1 VDIKDPIHGYIKLS
15 DDEKNLL
22 DSPQV
27 QRLRRVR
34 QLGLSSQVYPGATHT
49 RFQHSLGVMY
59 LAGRFADSL
68 NLDEDKKQEIRT
80 AGLLHDTG
88 HGPFS
93 HASENV
99 AEKRDIDHED
109 ISCNVVDQL
118 SGKINSDTDRIKKI
132 IKGELE
138 IGQTVAGD
146 IDADRIDY
154 LMRDAHNS
162 GLNHGQIEADTIIN
176 FSEIDSRRL
185 VHRFKSTQAL
195 ESLFTARLHN
205 TKSLYKH
212 HTSRIAEKMLEKAFE
227 SMLNQGL
234 EVMELMRMNDYE
246 AHNKLLS
253 SEGTAKDL
261 YSRIIDRNLHKRGL
275 TLDQEDLS
283 RQELEILEEE
293 NEKQIEEEIIRE
305 AKLDEAEVIV
315 KKPST
320 PSKTDTDVKIKKDGS
335 IRDFSDVSP
344 MPEAL
349 HEASWRNVNIA
360 VYCSK
365 DKISEIKENSKQI
378 IMDKLQ

>member
-1 VDIKDPIHGYIKLS
+1 VDIKDPIHGYIKLTGS
-15 DDEKNLL
+15 EKKLL

-27 QRLRRVR
+27 QRLRRIR

-59 LAGRFADSL
+59 LASQFADSL
-68 NLDEDKKQEIRT
+68 NLGKSKKKEIRT

-118 SGKINSDTDRIKKI
+118 SEKITSDTERIKKI

-212 HTSRIAEKMLEKAFE
+212 HTSQIAEKMLEKAFE

-234 EVMELMRMNDYE
+234 EIMDLMRMNDYK

-253 SEGTAKDL
+253 SEGSAKEL
-261 YSRIIDRNLHKRGL
+261 YSRIMDRNLHKRGV

-283 RQELEILEEE
+283 RQELEILEKE
-293 NEKQIEEEIIRE
+293 NEKQIEKEIID
-305 AKLDEAEVIV
+305 KTQVDEAEVIV
-315 KKPST
+315 KKPDT
-320 PSKTDTDVKIKKDGS
+320 PSKADIDVKIKKDS
-335 IRDFSDVSP
+335 SVRDFSEVSP

-365 DKISEIKENSKQI
+365 DKISDIKEDSKQI

>member
-1 VDIKDPIHGYIKLS
+1 MDIKDPIHGYIKLN
-15 DDEKNLL
+15 DDEKKLL

-27 QRLRRVR
+27 QRLRRIR

-49 RFQHSLGVMY
+49 RFQHSLGVMS

-118 SGKINSDTDRIKKI
+118 SGKINSDTDRVKKI

-162 GLNHGQIEADTIIN
+162 GLNH
-176 FSEIDSRRL
+176 
-185 VHRFKSTQAL
+185 
-195 ESLFTARLHN
+195 
-205 TKSLYKH
+205 
-212 HTSRIAEKMLEKAFE
+212 
-227 SMLNQGL
+227 
-234 EVMELMRMNDYE
+234 
-246 AHNKLLS
+246 
-253 SEGTAKDL
+253 
-261 YSRIIDRNLHKRGL
+261 
-275 TLDQEDLS
+275 
-283 RQELEILEEE
+283 
-293 NEKQIEEEIIRE
+293 
-305 AKLDEAEVIV
+305 
-315 KKPST
+315 
-320 PSKTDTDVKIKKDGS
+320 
-335 IRDFSDVSP
+335 
-344 MPEAL
+344 
-349 HEASWRNVNIA
+349 
-360 VYCSK
+360 
-365 DKISEIKENSKQI
+365 
-378 IMDKLQ
+378 